1 MLFGYP
7 PYNGSP
13 KKQIFSLGTL
23 YTLLYRVN
31 SFKNLLKKDVYV
43 LGRPNFMQT
52 RGWHG
57 CKLETGIWTWYY
69 FGFALEGIS
78 H

>member
-52 RGWHG
+52 RG
-57 CKLETGIWTWYY
+57 
-69 FGFALEGIS
+69 
-78 H
+78 